1 MLDNAL
7 YLICLKLTYLKC
19 HLYVSSSPT
28 IALLIAPLSIITAV
42 TGCQCTVVAPPLS
55 HGFVRIC
62 QLSQFRFCSEC
73 NSERLSNK
81 LNPRCAML
89 LYIYIS
95 LDRKE
100 VHCLDIFFY
109 LEEWHNFQRL
119 QFLTGLITEQEERRR
134 MKLVI
139 RHGSWIRPW
148 G

>member
-1 MLDNAL
+1 
-7 YLICLKLTYLKC
+7 
-19 HLYVSSSPT
+19 
-28 IALLIAPLSIITAV
+28 
-42 TGCQCTVVAPPLS
+42 
-55 HGFVRIC
+55 
-62 QLSQFRFCSEC
+62 
-73 NSERLSNK
+73 
-81 LNPRCAML
+81 ML